1 MTMQVNQNQFLSI
14 EQLKDQY
21 LNQAKKPETNRTQDG
36 LSFQDILER
45 KTTPAAGGTLRF
57 SKHAISRL
65 AERNISLTD
74 DQLDRLNEGTM
85 KADRKGIKDSLIMVD
100 ELAFIVNVSSST
112 VITAMDN
119 NRTDEQIFTNID
131 GAVIM

>member
-1 MTMQVNQNQFLSI
+1 MQVNQNQFHSI

-21 LNQAKKPETNRTQDG
+21 LNQARKPETARTRDG
-36 LSFQDILER
+36 FSFQEILEG
-45 KTTPAAGGTLRF
+45 KSVDTADGTLRF
-57 SKHAISRL
+57 SKHAMNRL
-65 AERNISLTD
+65 SERGIRLTD

>member
-1 MTMQVNQNQFLSI
+1 MQVNQNQFLSI

-21 LNQAKKPETNRTQDG
+21 LSPAKKPETAHTQDG
-36 LSFQDILER
+36 LSFQEILSG
-45 KTTPAAGGTLRF
+45 KTAEPAESTLRF
-57 SKHAISRL
+57 SKHAMNRL
-65 AERNISLTD
+65 AERNIRLTD

-100 ELAFIVNVSSST
+100 ELAFIVNVSSNT

-119 NRTDEQIFTNID
+119 HRTDEQVFTNID

>member
-1 MTMQVNQNQFLSI
+1 MQVNQNQFLSI

-21 LNQAKKPETNRTQDG
+21 LNQTKKPETARTRDG
-36 LSFQDILER
+36 FSFQEILEG
-45 KTTPAAGGTLRF
+45 KTAGTAEGMLRF
-57 SKHAISRL
+57 SKHAMNRL
-65 AERNISLTD
+65 AERNIRLTD

-85 KADRKGIKDSLIMVD
+85 KADRIMVD
-100 ELAFIVNVSSST
+100 ELAFIVNVSSNT

-119 NRTDEQIFTNID
+119 HRTDEQVFTNID

>member
-1 MTMQVNQNQFLSI
+1 MQVNQNQFLSI

-21 LNQAKKPETNRTQDG
+21 LNQARKPETARTRDG
-36 LSFQDILER
+36 FSFQEILEG
-45 KTTPAAGGTLRF
+45 KTAGTAEGTLRF
-57 SKHAISRL
+57 SKHAMNRL
-65 AERNISLTD
+65 AERNIRLTD

-119 NRTDEQIFTNID
+119 NRTDEQVFTNID

>member
-1 MTMQVNQNQFLSI
+1 MQVNQNQFLSI

-21 LNQAKKPETNRTQDG
+21 LNSAKKPETAHTRDG
-36 LSFQDILER
+36 LSFQEILEG
-45 KTTPAAGGTLRF
+45 KTAAPAEGTLRF
-57 SKHAISRL
+57 SKHAMNRL
-65 AERNISLTD
+65 AERNIRLTD

-100 ELAFIVNVSSST
+100 ELAFIVNVSSNT

-119 NRTDEQIFTNID
+119 HRTDEQVFTNID

>member
-1 MTMQVNQNQFLSI
+1 MQVNQNQFLSI

-21 LNQAKKPETNRTQDG
+21 LNPAKKPETAHTRDG
-36 LSFQDILER
+36 LSFQEILEG
-45 KTTPAAGGTLRF
+45 KTAGPAEGTLRF
-57 SKHAISRL
+57 SKHAMNRL
-65 AERNISLTD
+65 AERNIRLTD

-100 ELAFIVNVSSST
+100 ELAFIVNVSSNT

-119 NRTDEQIFTNID
+119 HRTDEQVFTNID

>member
-21 LNQAKKPETNRTQDG
+21 FSQTKKPETARTQDG
-36 LSFQDILER
+36 FSFQEILEG
-45 KTTPAAGGTLRF
+45 KTAVPAESALRF
-57 SKHAISRL
+57 SKHAMNRL
-65 AERNISLTD
+65 AERNIRLTE

-119 NRTDEQIFTNID
+119 NRTDEQVFTNID

>member
-1 MTMQVNQNQFLSI
+1 MQVNQNQFLSI

-21 LNQAKKPETNRTQDG
+21 LNQARKPETARTRDG
-36 LSFQDILER
+36 FSFQEILEG
-45 KTTPAAGGTLRF
+45 KTAGTAEGTLRF
-57 SKHAISRL
+57 SKHAMNRL
-65 AERNISLTD
+65 VERNIRLTD

>member
-1 MTMQVNQNQFLSI
+1 MQVNQNQFLSI

-21 LNQAKKPETNRTQDG
+21 LNQAKKQESARTRDG
-36 LSFQDILER
+36 LSFQEILEGR
-45 KTTPAAGGTLRF
+45 TAGTADGALRF
-57 SKHAISRL
+57 SKHAMNRL
-65 AERNISLTD
+65 AERNIRLTD
-74 DQLDRLNEGTM
+74 DQLGRLNEGTM

-100 ELAFIVNVSSST
+100 ELAFIVNVSSNT

>member
-1 MTMQVNQNQFLSI
+1 MQVNQNQFLSI

-21 LNQAKKPETNRTQDG
+21 LHQAKKPEAARTQSG
-36 LSFQDILER
+36 FSFQEILEG
-45 KTTPAAGGTLRF
+45 KTAGAAEGTLRF
-57 SKHAISRL
+57 SKHAMNRL
-65 AERNISLTD
+65 AERNIRLTD
-74 DQLDRLNEGTM
+74 EQLDRLNEGTM